1 MTTAPVVVARLVQDM
16 GTHVSDRLIDGFLT
30 GIVRRPVVLDIAL
43 ALAAAA
49 LGLVGQPREAT
60 GTQAGYWIV
69 VVGSCAALVAR
80 RSAPLAGMTAL
91 AAMLVLHIVV
101 VAEVGVFA
109 AAICMV
115 AACTTQTQLAG
126 VWRWTFVG
134 LLYAG
139 TAGVLL
145 HPSGYVVPVD
155 PASRPQLLVLGWAL
169 LTVAAFG
176 GALRRRRRAG
186 IDLIRERA
194 AFLETQRHAERRLA
208 AAEER
213 AGIARDMHD
222 ILGHSLN
229 TITVQ
234 AEGARSVL
242 RSDPDVADQAMATIG
257 RLSRDAVDEIRGL
270 IDVLRADAE
279 ASDRRPTPTL
289 DDLPRLT
296 EAFRLSGVGVRFTL
310 DGDPREPP
318 ALIGQTA
325 YRIAQESITNA
336 TKHAPGAPIA
346 VAVAIRRRRVELA
359 ISNEAPH
366 SPTHAAARSLGGHG
380 LVGMEER
387 VHALG
392 GTFSAGPSHY
402 PDAWSVTAVLPWR
415 RP

>member
-1 MTTAPVVVARLVQDM
+1 M
-16 GTHVSDRLIDGFLT
+16 GTHAWDRLIDGFLT
-30 GIVRRPVVLDIAL
+30 GIVQRPIVLDIAL
-43 ALAAAA
+43 ALVAAGI
-49 LGLVGQPREAT
+49 GLVGQPSAAA

-80 RSAPLAGMTAL
+80 RSAPLAAMTAL

-115 AACTTQTQLAG
+115 AAHTTQTQLAG
-126 VWRWTFVG
+126 LWRWSFVG

-145 HPSGYVVPVD
+145 YPSDQVVPVD
-155 PASRPQLLVLGWAL
+155 PASRPQLLALSWAL
-169 LTVAAFG
+169 LTVAALG
-176 GALRRRRRAG
+176 GALRRRRQAG

-213 AGIARDMHD
+213 AGIARDLHD

-234 AEGARSVL
+234 AEGARSVI

-270 IDVLRADAE
+270 LDVLRADAD
-279 ASDRRPTPTL
+279 ASDRRPTLTL
-289 DDLPRLT
+289 DDLPQLT
-296 EAFRLSGVGVRFTL
+296 EAYRLSGVGLRFTI

-336 TKHAPGAPIA
+336 TRHAPGAPIA
-346 VAVAIRRRRVELA
+346 VTVVVRRRHVELS
-359 ISNEAPH
+359 ISNEFPRK
-366 SPTHAAARSLGGHG
+366 PTHNARSLGGHG

-392 GTFSAGPSHY
+392 GTFSAGPSHA
-402 PDAWSVTAVLPWR
+402 PDAWRVAAVLPWR
-415 RP
+415 RS